1 MESNV
6 KTTPSQDAV
15 FELKAG
21 HFTLPNLRLLS
32 ANLDALD
39 EQLLARVQ
47 QAPEFFRNT
56 PVVIDLS
63 LMAEHD
69 DSIDFAL
76 LVGLMRGY
84 GMVPVAIQGG
94 SEQHQEMAEFLELAI
109 LSSSKARKPVATAS
123 AARKQKPEIKS
134 AAAKLVTSP
143 VRSGQRVYAAGRD
156 LIIVASVSSGA
167 EVIADGNI
175 HIYGALRGRA
185 LAGVKGNRDARIFC
199 QKLHAELVA
208 VAGQYRLSEQLDASH
223 LGEAVQIMLS
233 GKKLC
238 IEQLY
243 VRDYNVRGD

>member
-1 MESNV
+1 MESNLK
-6 KTTPSQDAV
+6 KTSSQEAV

-21 HFTLPNLRLLS
+21 NFTLPNLRLLS

-47 QAPEFFRNT
+47 QVPGFFRNT

-63 LMAEHD
+63 LVAEHD
-69 DSIDFAL
+69 GDIDFAL

-84 GMVPVAIQGG
+84 GMVPVAVQGG
-94 SEQHQEMAEFLELAI
+94 SAKHQEMAQFLELAV
-109 LSSSKARKPVATAS
+109 LSKSKDRKSAEPVPVARKRPEA
-123 AARKQKPEIKS
+123 KPTS
-134 AAAKLVTSP
+134 AKLIDRP

-156 LIIVASVSSGA
+156 LIILASVSSGA

-208 VAGQYRLSEQLDASH
+208 VAGQYRVSEQLEASR
-223 LGEAVQIMLS
+223 LGGAAQVMLS
-233 GKKLC
+233 ANKLL
-238 IEQLY
+238 IEKL
-243 VRDYNVRGD
+243 

>member
-1 MESNV
+1 MESNLK
-6 KTTPSQDAV
+6 KTSSQEAV

-21 HFTLPNLRLLS
+21 NFTLPNLRLLS

-47 QAPEFFRNT
+47 QVPGFFRNT

-63 LMAEHD
+63 LVAEHD
-69 DSIDFAL
+69 GDIDFAL

-84 GMVPVAIQGG
+84 GMVPVAVQGG
-94 SEQHQEMAEFLELAI
+94 SAKHQEMAQFLELAV
-109 LSSSKARKPVATAS
+109 LSKSKGRKSAEPVPVARKRPEA
-123 AARKQKPEIKS
+123 KPTS
-134 AAAKLVTSP
+134 AKLIDRP

-156 LIIVASVSSGA
+156 LIILASVSSGA

-208 VAGQYRLSEQLDASH
+208 VAGQYRVSEQLEASR
-223 LGEAVQIMLS
+223 LGGAAQVMLS
-233 GKKLC
+233 ANKLL
-238 IEQLY
+238 IEKL
-243 VRDYNVRGD
+243 

>member
-1 MESNV
+1 MESNLN
-6 KTTPSQDAV
+6 TTSSQDAV

-47 QAPEFFRNT
+47 QAPGFFRNT
-56 PVVIDLS
+56 PVVIDLTR
-63 LMAEHD
+63 MAEHD
-69 DSIDFAL
+69 GKIDFAL

-84 GMVPVAIQGG
+84 GMVPVAVQGG
-94 SEQHQEMAEFLELAI
+94 SAQHQEMAQFLELAV
-109 LSSSKARKPVATAS
+109 LSNNKSAKPAPVAS
-123 AARKQKPEIKS
+123 RQNPDYKS
-134 AAAKLVTSP
+134 VSAKLVTSP

-156 LIIVASVSSGA
+156 LIILASVSSGA

-185 LAGVKGNRDARIFC
+185 LAGVKGNREARIFC

-208 VAGQYRLSEQLDASH
+208 VAGQYRVSEQLEASR
-223 LGEAVQIMLS
+223 LGLPAQIRLS
-233 GKKLC
+233 ENKLL
-238 IEQLY
+238 IEKL
-243 VRDYNVRGD
+243 

>member
-1 MESNV
+1 MESNLN
-6 KTTPSQDAV
+6 TTSSQDAV

-47 QAPEFFRNT
+47 QAPGFFRNT
-56 PVVIDLS
+56 PVVIDLTR
-63 LMAEHD
+63 MAEHD
-69 DSIDFAL
+69 GKIDFAL

-84 GMVPVAIQGG
+84 GMVPVAVQGG
-94 SEQHQEMAEFLELAI
+94 SAQHQEMAQFLELAV
-109 LSSSKARKPVATAS
+109 LSNNKSAKPAPVAS
-123 AARKQKPEIKS
+123 NQNPDYKS
-134 AAAKLVTSP
+134 VSAKLVTSP

-156 LIIVASVSSGA
+156 LIILASVSSGA

-185 LAGVKGNRDARIFC
+185 LAGVKGNREARIFC

-208 VAGQYRLSEQLDASH
+208 VAGQYRVSEQLEASR
-223 LGEAVQIMLS
+223 LGLPAQIRLS
-233 GKKLC
+233 ENKLL
-238 IEQLY
+238 IEKL
-243 VRDYNVRGD
+243 